1 MAKSWREKLE
11 GGKPAHI
18 EILEKPFGGGKPGD
32 KLLVATPRLVDAAIK
47 ALPMGAVMT
56 VAELRSKIAQDHGAD
71 MACPISTSIFMRIA
85 SEVAIEDMEMGK
97 PPGEVTPFWRAVEP
111 ASPLAKKL
119 SCGPD
124 FIARQREIEAR
135 RQTPAFTSQS

>member
-18 EILEKPFGGGKPGD
+18 EVLEKPFGGGQPGD
-32 KLLVATPRLVDAAIK
+32 KLFIATPRLVDAAIN
-47 ALPMGAVMT
+47 ALPTGTAMT
-56 VAELRSKIAQDHGAD
+56 VVELRNRIAQDHGAD

-97 PPGEVTPFWRAVEP
+97 PPAEVTPFWRAVEP

-124 FIARQREIEAR
+124 FIARQRESESGA
-135 RQTPAFTSQS
+135 